1 VDPAPW
7 EAGIPVTPQPKRNYD
22 ALELRLD
29 KRFSKAYQFAMSYTL
44 SRQYGNYSGLAS
56 SDENGRTS
64 PNVNR
69 FYDLP
74 WIYYTEQGQYAEG
87 RLATDRP
94 HTFKFF
100 GGYTLNSKLGSTT
113 WSPNI
118 LLYSGTPL
126 TTEANVISTTP
137 AAPYGRGDLGRTP
150 VFLNTDFNVIHNFKP
165 FGANE
170 NRYLRFEFTV
180 FNLLN
185 TNTVTNNSVAL
196 LHENDGTI
204 GFDHDA
210 DIFTGFNTRQLMQ
223 QQDIR
228 VNPYY
233 GWASG
238 FQSPR
243 SARLQPSFFF

>member
-1 VDPAPW
+1 
-7 EAGIPVTPQPKRNYD
+7 VTPKPRRNYD
-22 ALELRLD
+22 AVELRLD
-29 KRFSKAYQFAMSYTL
+29 KRFSKAYQFAMSYTW

-74 WIYYTEQGQYAEG
+74 WIYYTEQGRYAEG

-100 GGYTLNSKLGSTT
+100 GGYTMNSKLGSTT

-150 VFLNTDFNVIHNFKP
+150 VFFNTDFNVIHNFKP

-170 NRYLRFEFTV
+170 SRYLRFEFTV
-180 FNLLN
+180 FNLMN
-185 TNTVTNNSVAL
+185 TNTVTNRSVSL

-210 DIFTGFNTRQLMQ
+210 DIFKGFNTRQLMQ

-243 SARLQPSFFF
+243 SARLQLSFFF